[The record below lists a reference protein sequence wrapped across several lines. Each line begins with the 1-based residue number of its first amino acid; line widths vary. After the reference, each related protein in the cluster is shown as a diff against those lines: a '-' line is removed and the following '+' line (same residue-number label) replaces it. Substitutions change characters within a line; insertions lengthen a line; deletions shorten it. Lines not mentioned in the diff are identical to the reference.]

1 MKTIQ
6 ETLIERVIVK
16 NSVLIVE
23 DESAVR
29 KFVNSALVEAGYEVL
44 ESESGTEGLR
54 IASEQCP
61 ALLLLDLGL
70 PDLDGVEVIRRLRQY
85 SQIPIIVLSA
95 RTQESDKLAAFE
107 AGADDYVTK
116 PIGTG
121 ELLARIRVALRHAT
135 QAADDSPASLHV
147 HAGELEVNLADRVVW
162 RGKHIVSLTTYEYD
176 LLALLVRN
184 ANRLLTD
191 RYLTTQVWGDDSG
204 RSLTQLRLTIAVLRR
219 KLEQNPTMPRH
230 LLTEQGVGYRFSDQ

>member
-1 MKTIQ
+1 MKGSI
-6 ETLIERVIVK
+6 LII
-16 NSVLIVE
+16 E
-23 DESAVR
+23 DEFTVR
-29 KFVNSALVEAGYEVL
+29 KFVHTALVEAGYTVL
-44 ESESGTEGLR
+44 ESETATEGLR
-54 IASEQCP
+54 LAGEHSP

-95 RTQESDKLAAFE
+95 RTQESDKVAAFE
-107 AGADDYVTK
+107 GGADDYVTK

-121 ELLARIRVALRHAT
+121 ELLARIGVALRHAA
-135 QAADDSPASLHV
+135 QAGDDTPASLHV
-147 HAGELEVNLADRVVW
+147 HTGELEVNLADRVVW
-162 RGKHIVSLTTYEYD
+162 RGKDIVSLTTYEYD

-191 RYLTTQVWGDDSG
+191 HFLTVQVWGDNSS
-204 RSLTQLRLTIAVLRR
+204 RSLTQLRLTVAVLRR
-219 KLEQNPTMPRH
+219 KLEENPTMPRH

>member
-1 MKTIQ
+1 M
-6 ETLIERVIVK
+6 IERVTVK
-16 NSVLIVE
+16 NSILIIE

-29 KFVNSALVEAGYEVL
+29 QFVHAALVEAGYEVI
-44 ESESGTEGLR
+44 ESESATEGLR
-54 IASEQCP
+54 IAGEQSP

-70 PDLDGVEVIRRLRQY
+70 PDLDGVDVIRRLRQY

-95 RTQESDKLAAFE
+95 RAQESDKIAAFE

-135 QAADDSPASLHV
+135 PAADDTPASLHV
-147 HAGELEVNLADRVVW
+147 HAGELEINLADRVVR
-162 RGKHIVSLTTYEYD
+162 RGKEIIPLTTREYD

-191 RYLTTQVWGDDSG
+191 RFLTTQVWGEDSG
-204 RSLTQLRLTIAVLRR
+204 HNLTQLRLTIAVLRR
-219 KLEQNPTMPRH
+219 KLEKNPAMPRH

>member
-1 MKTIQ
+1 MVTNPI
-6 ETLIERVIVK
+6 LII
-16 NSVLIVE
+16 E
-23 DESAVR
+23 DEFAVR
-29 KFVNSALVEAGYEVL
+29 KFVNAALAQAGYTVL
-44 ESESGTEGLR
+44 ESESGTGGLR
-54 IASEQCP
+54 TASEQSP

-70 PDLDGVEVIRRLRQY
+70 PDLDGVEVIRRLRRD

-95 RTQESDKLAAFE
+95 RTQESDKIAAFE

-135 QAADDSPASLHV
+135 QAAVDSPASLHV
-147 HAGELEVNLADRVVW
+147 RTGELEVNLADRVVW
-162 RGKHIVSLTTYEYD
+162 RGKRIIPLTTYEYD

-191 RYLTTQVWGDDSG
+191 RFLTTQVWGDDSG

-219 KLEQNPTMPRH
+219 KLEQTPTMPRH
-230 LLTEQGVGYRFSDQ
+230 LLTEQGVGYRFSDE

>member
-1 MKTIQ
+1 MVTNPI
-6 ETLIERVIVK
+6 LII
-16 NSVLIVE
+16 E
-23 DESAVR
+23 DEFAVR
-29 KFVNSALVEAGYEVL
+29 KFVNAALAQAGYTVL
-44 ESESGTEGLR
+44 ESESGTGGLR
-54 IASEQCP
+54 TASEQSP

-70 PDLDGVEVIRRLRQY
+70 PDLDGVEVIRRLRRD

-95 RTQESDKLAAFE
+95 RTQESDKIAAFE

-135 QAADDSPASLHV
+135 QAAVDSPATLHV
-147 HAGELEVNLADRVVW
+147 RTGELEVNLADRVVW
-162 RGKHIVSLTTYEYD
+162 RGKRIIPLTTYEYD

-191 RYLTTQVWGDDSG
+191 RFLTTQVWGDDSG

-219 KLEQNPTMPRH
+219 KLEQTPTMPRH
-230 LLTEQGVGYRFSDQ
+230 LLTEQGVGYRFSDE

>member
-1 MKTIQ
+1 MTSSI
-6 ETLIERVIVK
+6 LII
-16 NSVLIVE
+16 E
-23 DESAVR
+23 DELTVR
-29 KFVNSALVEAGYEVL
+29 KFVHAALVEAGYAVI
-44 ESESGTEGLR
+44 ESETATEGLR
-54 IASEQCP
+54 IAGEKSP

-85 SQIPIIVLSA
+85 SQIPIVVLSA
-95 RTQESDKLAAFE
+95 RTQESEKISAFE

-135 QAADDSPASLHV
+135 PAADVTPASLQI
-147 HAGELEVNLADRVVW
+147 HAGELEVNLADSVVR
-162 RGKHIVSLTTYEYD
+162 RGKEIIALSTHEYD

-191 RYLTTQVWGDDSG
+191 RFLTTQVWGDNSG

-219 KLEQNPTMPRH
+219 KLEQNPTLPRH
-230 LLTEQGVGYRFSDQ
+230 LLTEQGVGYRFSDE

>member
-1 MKTIQ
+1 M
-6 ETLIERVIVK
+6 K
-16 NSVLIVE
+16 NSVLIIE
-23 DESAVR
+23 DEYAVR
-29 KFVNSALVEAGYEVL
+29 TFVNSALTESGYEVL

-54 IASEQCP
+54 IASEKSP

-95 RTQESDKLAAFE
+95 RTQETDKIAAFE

-121 ELLARIRVALRHAT
+121 ELLARIRVALRHAKQT
-135 QAADDSPASLHV
+135 PESAPASLLV
-147 HAGELEVNLADRVVW
+147 QTGELKINLADRVVW
-162 RGKHIVSLTTYEYD
+162 RGKEIIPLTTKEYD

-184 ANRLLTD
+184 VNRLLTD
-191 RYLTTQVWGDDSG
+191 RFLTTQVWGDASG
-204 RSLTQLRLTIAVLRR
+204 QSHTQMRLTIAVLRR
-219 KLEQNPTMPRH
+219 KLEQNPTTPRH
-230 LLTEQGVGYRFSDQ
+230 ILTEQGVGYRFADE